1 MRVLELAS
9 DARVRARGD
18 PDIAPVRVG
27 ALEIARSLAVGD
39 VRVGM
44 LNFDALENTEG
55 TLLVLAPAGTVAGP
69 PLLPPVPGDFEVE
82 AFTISGFDLL
92 EGAGD
97 RTLNV
102 LGGPV
107 SLPPLLRPSELTIR
121 GGMTSLALPSLG
133 QTDGLTILN
142 ADGLWDAIDESN
154 IAGTVLMWN
163 AETGLQQCP
172 T

>member
-1 MRVLELAS
+1 M
-9 DARVRARGD
+9 
-18 PDIAPVRVG
+18 G
-27 ALEIARSLAVGD
+27 ALEFLGKELEGVALPGLVSARSLTVGD

-44 LNFDALENTEG
+44 LSFGALENIEG
-55 TLLVLAPAGTVAGP
+55 TLFVLAPAGTVAGP

-92 EGAGD
+92 EVAGD
-97 RTLNV
+97 TTLKV
-102 LGGPV
+102 LDGPV
-107 SLPPLLRPSELTIR
+107 SLPSLLRTSELTVR

-163 AETGLQQCP
+163 NGTGLQQCP